1 MKGLSSLE
9 RQRIA
14 DAVQAAEALT
24 AGEIAVAV
32 IPESSDYSAREL
44 LLGIGAGVITQIILI
59 LLTSPITRLL
69 DGLLWL
75 ESPILIPLSTLSV
88 SLLIGAAAYAA
99 AQIPAVDRII
109 AGRRAMREAV
119 RRRALRHFVESAVYD
134 TAGRTG
140 VLLFIS
146 LLERRVELIADRGI
160 NAAVEAGVWD
170 GIAAELITG
179 IREDR
184 MGEAVEKAVTAL
196 GAVLAEHVPVSADD
210 VNEIADAP
218 VELEEGS

>member
-44 LLGIGAGVITQIILI
+44 LFGIGAGVITQIILI

-184 MGEAVEKAVTAL
+184 MGEAVEKAVTAV

>member
-1 MKGLSSLE
+1 MKGLSSAE

-14 DAVQAAEALT
+14 DAVQAAESLT
-24 AGEIAVAV
+24 AGEIVTAV

-44 LLGIGAGVITQIILI
+44 LFGIGAGVITQIILI

-109 AGRRAMREAV
+109 AGRGAMREAV

-160 NAAVEAGVWD
+160 DRAVEEGVWD
-170 GIAAELITG
+170 GIVAELITG
-179 IREDR
+179 IRENR
-184 MGEAVEKAVTAL
+184 MGEAVEKAVTAV
-196 GAVLAEHVPVSADD
+196 GAVLAEHVPVGADD

>member
-44 LLGIGAGVITQIILI
+44 LLGIGVGVITQIILV